1 MRRHLPNLLS
11 LLRLAAAPFAAWAIL
26 AGHDTMAL
34 IVFVAAG
41 LSDGLDGFIA
51 RHWQAV
57 SRLGAWLDP
66 AADKLLMLATYVAL
80 LGVAAAPWWLVALV
94 IGRDLAIAS
103 VWLTAKLAALPL
115 AFRPLGIGKLSTL
128 LQIAYAGLVLL
139 FLRSVVRPLSRLRSR
154 RMPTI
159 RSVSV
164 GRRPAITSSSN
175 SSFGSVASARATS
188 SRLRS
193 GSVID
198 AARCARLS

>member
-1 MRRHLPNLLS
+1 VRRHLPNLLS

-139 FLRSVVRPLSRLRSR
+139 FLAFDLSAPPVLLAAALLTALVTLLSGGAYLWLFLR
-154 RMPTI
+154 
-159 RSVSV
+159 
-164 GRRPAITSSSN
+164 GL
-175 SSFGSVASARATS
+175 FARHRIA
-188 SRLRS
+188 
-193 GSVID
+193 
-198 AARCARLS
+198 

>member
-11 LLRLAAAPFAAWAIL
+11 LLRLVAAPFVAWATL
-26 AGHDTMAL
+26 AGHDTLAL

-51 RHWQAV
+51 RHWQAM
-57 SRLGAWLDP
+57 SRFGAWLDP

-103 VWLTAKLAALPL
+103 FWLMARLFTLPP

-139 FLRSVVRPLSRLRSR
+139 FLAFDLSAPPVLLAAALLTALLTLLSGGAYLWLFLR
-154 RMPTI
+154 
-159 RSVSV
+159 
-164 GRRPAITSSSN
+164 GL
-175 SSFGSVASARATS
+175 VACHRTA
-188 SRLRS
+188 
-193 GSVID
+193 
-198 AARCARLS
+198 

>member
-11 LLRLAAAPFAAWAIL
+11 LLRLVAAPFVAWATL
-26 AGHDTMAL
+26 AGHDTLAL

-41 LSDGLDGFIA
+41 LSDGLSDGLDAFIA
-51 RHWQAV
+51 RHWQAM
-57 SRLGAWLDP
+57 SRFGAWLDP

-103 VWLTAKLAALPL
+103 VWLVARLFALPP

-139 FLRSVVRPLSRLRSR
+139 FLAFDLTAPPVLLAAALLTALLTLLSGGAYLWLFLR
-154 RMPTI
+154 
-159 RSVSV
+159 
-164 GRRPAITSSSN
+164 GL
-175 SSFGSVASARATS
+175 FARHRTA
-188 SRLRS
+188 
-193 GSVID
+193 
-198 AARCARLS
+198 

>member
-1 MRRHLPNLLS
+1 VRRHLPNLLS
-11 LLRLAAAPFAAWAIL
+11 LLRLVAAPFAAWAIL
-26 AGHDTMAL
+26 AGHDTLAL

-51 RHWQAV
+51 RHWQAM
-57 SRLGAWLDP
+57 SRFGAWLDP

-103 VWLTAKLAALPL
+103 VWLVARLFALPP

-139 FLRSVVRPLSRLRSR
+139 FLAFDLSAPPLLSAAALLTALLTLLSGGAYLWLFLR
-154 RMPTI
+154 
-159 RSVSV
+159 
-164 GRRPAITSSSN
+164 GL
-175 SSFGSVASARATS
+175 FARHRTA
-188 SRLRS
+188 
-193 GSVID
+193 
-198 AARCARLS
+198 